1 MLIVPYKSWEWYT
14 FCLQPF
20 FWQLGKNL
28 HELCLDLNARFEFK
42 YFKDKVL
49 IILSWF
55 WHFVHLMSSSP
66 DISLLWICKSE
77 RIPINF
83 APPICPIVI
92 VFKCLPASFIIMF
105 CIPCKR
111 KLQTGRFSLYSTY
124 NLYALTRIPAV
135 HFSEDWKLTISYWS
149 ASYEGFQ
156 I

>member
-1 MLIVPYKSWEWYT
+1 M
-14 FCLQPF
+14 
-20 FWQLGKNL
+20 
-28 HELCLDLNARFEFK
+28 DLNARFELK

-92 VFKCLPASFIIMF
+92 GFKYLPASFIVMF
-105 CIPCKR
+105 CIPCTCPVSIVVDGDLLCTQRDAEAVPFKR
-111 KLQTGRFSLYSTY
+111 QNLVQELHGLCSKIKRENCKLEGYFYFLHLIY
-124 NLYALTRIPAV
+124 YAVTKVPAV
-135 HFSEDWKLTISYWS
+135 HFSE
-149 ASYEGFQ
+149 A
-156 I
+156 